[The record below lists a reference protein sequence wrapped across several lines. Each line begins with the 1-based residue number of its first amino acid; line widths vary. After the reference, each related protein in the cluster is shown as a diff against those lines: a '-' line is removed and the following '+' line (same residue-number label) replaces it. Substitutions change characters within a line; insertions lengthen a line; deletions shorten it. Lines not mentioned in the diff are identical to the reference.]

1 MVNFIVDLN
10 FNVEAETMNEALI
23 LAKEKISNDNDFV
36 NDNITIKGDTIE
48 FLKEYKTLTLKG
60 YVISS
65 DYRKKVL
72 EYLKSIS
79 ENNMYCDTPSGIAN
93 STGVL
98 INHLSK
104 VLKELTDKNLI
115 RCINPE
121 AKKGRLYCLT
131 EMGEQVQNTIKRR
144 V

>member
-48 FLKEYKTLTLKG
+48 LLTLKG

-131 EMGEQVQNTIKRR
+131 EMGEQVQNTIKLR

>member
-48 FLKEYKTLTLKG
+48 LLTLKG

>member
-36 NDNITIKGDTIE
+36 NDNITIKGDSIE
-48 FLKEYKTLTLKG
+48 LLTLKG

-131 EMGEQVQNTIKRR
+131 EMGEQVQNTIKLRG
-144 V
+144 

>member
-36 NDNITIKGDTIE
+36 NDNITIKGDSIE
-48 FLKEYKTLTLKG
+48 LLTLKG

>member
-10 FNVEAETMNEALI
+10 FNVEAETMDEALI

-36 NDNITIKGDTIE
+36 NDNITIKGDSIE
-48 FLKEYKTLTLKG
+48 LLTLKG

-131 EMGEQVQNTIKRR
+131 EMGEQVQNTIKLR